1 MDRPLGSQL
10 SEANVNQRL
19 LSQLQQQYPAF
30 ARQRVTVTQ
39 GPGEYYS
46 ETAPLGEPFP
56 YNPTPSTHNITIYP
70 MGQALPEADKQQLIG
85 GEMLHILGA
94 KNPRTE
100 EPFDPG
106 WYAQKQAFLNTM
118 TPQQLTTDRFAYG
131 ARPPEDKRTFAD
143 WMDNSREDAYLRAG
157 LFPMQTGMDPAWL
170 ETFTPEQ
177 RALLDSMQQY
187 LRTPNAPSRR

>member
-30 ARQRVTVTQ
+30 AQQRVTITQ
-39 GPGEYYS
+39 GPGKYYS
-46 ETAPLGEPFP
+46 ETSPLGEPFP

-70 MGQALPEADKQQLIG
+70 MGQALPEDDKRQLIG
-85 GEMLHILGA
+85 GEMLHILGGQ
-94 KNPRTE
+94 NYRTG

-106 WYAQKQAFLNTM
+106 WFAHKQSFLNSL
-118 TPQQLTTDRFAYG
+118 TPEQLTTDRFAYG
-131 ARPPEDKRTFAD
+131 NRPPEDQRTFAD
-143 WMDNSREDAYLRAG
+143 WMAGSREDAYLRAG